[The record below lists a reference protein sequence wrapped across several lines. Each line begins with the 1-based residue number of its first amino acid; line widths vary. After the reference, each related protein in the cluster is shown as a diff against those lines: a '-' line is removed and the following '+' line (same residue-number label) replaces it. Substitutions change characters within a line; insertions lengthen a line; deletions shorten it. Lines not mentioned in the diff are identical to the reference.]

1 MEQVLVSGSK
11 DKQLKFWSI
20 STVFTNESNEL
31 ERSNLALNNENELIN
46 ES

>member
-20 STVFTNESNEL
+20 STVFNQESNEL
-31 ERSNLALNNENELIN
+31 ERSNAALNNDSE
-46 ES
+46 

>member
-20 STVFTNESNEL
+20 STVFNQESNEL
-31 ERSNLALNNENELIN
+31 ERSNAALNNE
-46 ES
+46 SD

>member
-20 STVFTNESNEL
+20 STVFNHESNEL
-31 ERSNLALNNENELIN
+31 ERSNAALNNDSE
-46 ES
+46 

>member
-20 STVFTNESNEL
+20 STVFNQESNEL
-31 ERSNLALNNENELIN
+31 ERSNAALIN
-46 ES
+46 ESE

>member
-20 STVFTNESNEL
+20 STVFNQESNEL
-31 ERSNLALNNENELIN
+31 EGSNAALNNESE
-46 ES
+46 

>member
-20 STVFTNESNEL
+20 STVFNHETNEL
-31 ERSNLALNNENELIN
+31 ERSNVGLINENE
-46 ES
+46 